1 MTGQLPHV
9 VIVGAGFGGLATA
22 RALARTAVEVTL
34 IDQRNHHLFQPLL
47 YQVATAALSPADI
60 AGPIRAI
67 VSNLPNV
74 RVLLDRVDSVDTQQK
89 QVGLSSGRT
98 VGYDWLV
105 IATGARHSYFGH
117 DDWAAHAPGIKTIDD
132 ATAVRRKV
140 LLALERA
147 ETETDPDRR
156 KALLTF
162 VVIGGG
168 PTGVEMAGAIAELAH
183 RSVSRDFRSIT
194 PRCSRVMLVDAG
206 PRLLSAFPEAL
217 SAAAQRAIEHLG
229 VEVRLNGQ
237 VTHVASDH
245 VEIAGEAIP
254 THTAIWAAGVRASP
268 AADWLGIDRDRA
280 GRAIIAPDLTIPGCE
295 NVFVIGDTASCKG
308 ADGRPLPGTAPVAKQ
323 QGKQV
328 AQMIAASL
336 EGRSCKTFRY
346 RHFGN
351 LATIGR
357 KCAVIEVGRVHLT
370 GFPAWVL
377 WSVAHVFFLV
387 GFRNRFAVGLSLFWN
402 YLTFAR
408 NARIITGEIHD
419 DVRAHSPLQPVE

>member
-1 MTGQLPHV
+1 MTGIRPHV
-9 VIVGAGFGGLATA
+9 VIVGAGFGGLAATK
-22 RALARTAVEVTL
+22 ALAGAAVDVTL
-34 IDQRNHHLFQPLL
+34 IDRRNHHLFQPLL

-67 VSNLPNV
+67 VSEQRNV
-74 RVLLDRVDSVDTQQK
+74 RVLLDEVTGVDQAEK
-89 QVGLSSGRT
+89 QVALGSGRT
-98 VGYDWLV
+98 IAYDWLI
-105 IATGARHSYFGH
+105 IATGARHSYFGR
-117 DDWAAHAPGIKTIDD
+117 DEWATHAPGLKTIDD

-156 KALLTF
+156 RALLTF

-194 PRCSRVMLVDAG
+194 PHCSRVILVDAG
-206 PRLLSAFPEAL
+206 PRLLTAFPDSL
-217 SAAAQRAIEHLG
+217 SAAAQEAIEQLG
-229 VEVRLNGQ
+229 VEVRLSAP
-237 VTHVASDH
+237 VTNIAHDH
-245 VEIAGEAIP
+245 VEIAGVAVP

-268 AADWLGIDRDRA
+268 AAEWLGIGADAA
-280 GRAIIAPDLTIPGCE
+280 GRAIIGSDLGVEGCE
-295 NVFVIGDTASCKG
+295 NIFVIGDTAACKG
-308 ADGRPLPGTAPVAKQ
+308 ADGRPLPGIAPVAKQ
-323 QGKQV
+323 QGQHV
-328 AQMIAASL
+328 AQTIKAAL
-336 EGRSCKTFRY
+336 AGQAAKPFRY

-357 KCAVIEVGRVHLT
+357 SNAVIDFGRVHVT

-387 GFRNRFAVGLSLFWN
+387 GFRNRFAVGMSLLWN

-408 NARIITGEIHD
+408 HARIITGEIPAEI
-419 DVRAHSPLQPVE
+419 RITPSLQPAE